1 MRFLVLLA
9 SVDHFD
15 NWDASDAEVRERYFH
30 DYRAFADAVRARGT
44 LVAGDA
50 LQRPGCARTL
60 QPGEARMITDGPFA
74 ETIEQLGGFYLI
86 DVPDLDTAVAAAK
99 LLPREYL
106 VEVRPALGV
115 PGLGS

>member
-1 MRFLVLLA
+1 MRMRFLVLLA

-15 NWDASDAEVRERYFH
+15 NWDASNADDRERYFH
-30 DYRAFADAVRARGT
+30 DYRAFANAVRACGR
-44 LVAGDA
+44 VIAGDA
-50 LQRPGCARTL
+50 LQRPGNARTL
-60 QPGEARMITDGPFA
+60 QPGEARMVTEGPFA

-106 VEVRPALGV
+106 IEVRPALGV
-115 PGLGS
+115 TV